1 MAKLRGPREVIFD
14 YIAAAVRPSGEPI
27 PSIPSYCRDVLLMY
41 RRCTRTLLNESH
53 AGTLDLKVNAKKAC
67 PIVRK

>member
-14 YIAAAVRPSGEPI
+14 YIAATVRPSGESI
-27 PSIPSYCRDVLLMY
+27 PSIPSYSRDGLFMY

-53 AGTLDLKVNAKKAC
+53 AGTVELKGNAKKTC
-67 PIVRK
+67 TIVRK